1 MNWYVVYTKPKWERK
16 VAERLNQIGI
26 ECYCPLIT
34 QVKQWSDR
42 KKKIEVPLFNSYVFV
57 QLPDADRNSVFKVSG
72 IIRYLFWLGKP
83 AVVRDE
89 EIKIIK
95 DSILDID
102 EPDVLVLPYKKG
114 DRIKLETGL
123 FSNQEAVIKEISNTH
138 AILVLESLGCILK
151 IKHKKSTI

>member
-1 MNWYVVYTKPKWERK
+1 MF
-16 VAERLNQIGI
+16 
-26 ECYCPLIT
+26 
-34 QVKQWSDR
+34 
-42 KKKIEVPLFNSYVFV
+42 LFNCLMQTGTRY
-57 QLPDADRNSVFKVSG
+57 LKYWG

-114 DRIKLETGL
+114 D
-123 FSNQEAVIKEISNTH
+123 
-138 AILVLESLGCILK
+138 
-151 IKHKKSTI
+151 